1 MMKRSW
7 KILLLAGIFGVLLCG
22 SALAADT
29 AGMYDVT
36 GVTPKTGSG
45 TAVTAQTVTIDGA
58 EETLYAGAEKVTL
71 MYDGAQD
78 GSYYLVMALN
88 DATAL
93 PTESNIAY
101 IDQKTA
107 DGGTVTFDV
116 YPGKLEAGKTYT
128 VYLTSNDGVLDTMT
142 EKGSFRYYVP
152 YTLGDVDSNG
162 KWTANDA
169 LYTLQIAV
177 NRTTIRIAGSD
188 VEVTEAMRASAD
200 VDVNGKVTANDA
212 LKILQKAVG
221 KDVF

>member
-1 MMKRSW
+1 MKRSW
-7 KILLLAGIFGVLLCG
+7 KILLLAGIFGVLLCSG
-22 SALAADT
+22 ALAADT
-29 AGMYDVT
+29 EGMYAVS
-36 GVTPKTGSG
+36 GVTPRTGTG
-45 TAVTAQTVTIDGA
+45 DAVTGEAATIDGA

-71 MYDGAQD
+71 TYDGAQD

>member
-1 MMKRSW
+1 MKRSW

-36 GVTPKTGSG
+36 GVTPKTGTG
-45 TAVTAQTVTIDGA
+45 VAVTGEAATIDGA

-71 MYDGAQD
+71 TYDGAQD

>member
-58 EETLYAGAEKVTL
+58 EETLYAGAKKVTL
-71 MYDGAQD
+71 TYDGAQD

-152 YTLGDVDSNG
+152 YMAGDADNNKSVNI
-162 KWTANDA
+162 NDA
-169 LYTLQIAV
+169 MAV
-177 NRTTIRIAGSD
+177 INHIVGKNLLTGNSLLA
-188 VEVTEAMRASAD
+188 AD
-200 VDVNGKVTANDA
+200 ATGDGNVNINDA
-212 LKILQKAVG
+212 MEIINYIVG
-221 KDVF
+221 KAEFLGK

>member
-1 MMKRSW
+1 MKRSW

-71 MYDGAQD
+71 IYDGAQD

>member
-1 MMKRSW
+1 MKRSW
-7 KILLLAGIFGVLLCG
+7 KILLLAGIFGVLLCSG
-22 SALAADT
+22 ALAADT
-29 AGMYDVT
+29 EGMYDVT
-36 GVTPKTGSG
+36 GVTPRTGTG
-45 TAVTAQTVTIDGA
+45 VAVTGEAATIDGA

-71 MYDGAQD
+71 TYDGAQD

>member
-7 KILLLAGIFGVLLCG
+7 KILLLAGIFGVLLCSG
-22 SALAADT
+22 ALAADT
-29 AGMYDVT
+29 EGMYAVS
-36 GVTPKTGSG
+36 GVTPRTGTG
-45 TAVTAQTVTIDGA
+45 VAVTGEAATIDGA

-71 MYDGAQD
+71 TYDGAQD
-78 GSYYLVMALN
+78 GSYYLVMALI

-152 YTLGDVDSNG
+152 YTLGDVNSDG
-162 KWTANDA
+162 KFTATDALFALQMAVGKGTWTENQRFSANVNRDERITATDA
-169 LYTLQIAV
+169 LY
-177 NRTTIRIAGSD
+177 
-188 VEVTEAMRASAD
+188 
-200 VDVNGKVTANDA
+200 
-212 LKILQKAVG
+212 ILQRAVG
-221 KDVF
+221 RIDSFGGL

>member
-1 MMKRSW
+1 MKRSW

-71 MYDGAQD
+71 TYDGAQD

>member
-71 MYDGAQD
+71 TYDGAQD

>member
-1 MMKRSW
+1 MKRSW

-71 MYDGAQD
+71 TYDGAQD

-152 YTLGDVDSNG
+152 YKLGNVNDDADGIVDVSDVALLLNHIVENVTLTGNQFLAADVVQDNILDV
-162 KWTANDA
+162 NDA
-169 LYTLQIAV
+169 A
-177 NRTTIRIAGSD
+177 
-188 VEVTEAMRASAD
+188 
-200 VDVNGKVTANDA
+200 
-212 LKILQKAVG
+212 KILNYIVENIPTLS
-221 KDVF
+221 

>member
-7 KILLLAGIFGVLLCG
+7 RILLLAGIFGVLLCSG
-22 SALAADT
+22 ALAADT
-29 AGMYDVT
+29 EGMYAVS
-36 GVTPKTGSG
+36 GVTPKTGTG
-45 TAVTAQTVTIDGA
+45 VAVTGEAATIDGA

-71 MYDGAQD
+71 TYDGAQD

-88 DATAL
+88 DATML

-152 YTLGDVDSNG
+152 YKLGNVNDDADGIVDVSDVALLLNHIVENVTLTGNQFLAADVVQDNILDV
-162 KWTANDA
+162 NDA
-169 LYTLQIAV
+169 A
-177 NRTTIRIAGSD
+177 
-188 VEVTEAMRASAD
+188 
-200 VDVNGKVTANDA
+200 
-212 LKILQKAVG
+212 KILNYIVENIPTLS
-221 KDVF
+221 

>member
-1 MMKRSW
+1 MKRSW

-36 GVTPKTGSG
+36 GVTPKTGTG
-45 TAVTAQTVTIDGA
+45 VAVTGEAATIDGA
-58 EETLYAGAEKVTL
+58 EKTLYAGAEKVTL
-71 MYDGAQD
+71 TYDGAQD

-152 YTLGDVDSNG
+152 YTLGDIDGNSTVD
-162 KWTANDA
+162 TIDA
-169 LYTLQIAV
+169 MCVLQMAV
-177 NRTTIRIAGSD
+177 NLYSWTPSQWKA
-188 VEVTEAMRASAD
+188 AD
-200 VDVNGKVTANDA
+200 VNNDGSVNTIDA
-212 LKILQKAVG
+212 MLVLQKAVHLI
-221 KDVF
+221 DSFD